1 MSTIE
6 KVLAR
11 IDAEAGDAERRWI
24 DWLRIPSI
32 SAQPAHAVDCRAAA
46 EFCRAELAEMGFDA
60 RLAETAGH
68 PVTLAQYPGPGGS
81 APHLL
86 YYGHY
91 DVQPADPLDL
101 WTSPPFEPVVA
112 EGPHGGRVVARG
124 AVDDKGQVSIW
135 LSAFRAWHRETGS
148 LPCRITAL
156 IEGEEEVG
164 SVNLKPFIAAHR
176 DALASDIVVIS
187 DTNMWDID
195 TPALTIGLRG
205 MLNVQVDLRA
215 ASRDLHS
222 GLYGGSALNPINAL
236 TTALGQLKDA
246 QGRIQVPGFYDGVRE
261 VSPQQARQWATLGFD
276 EDRFLAKSVYR
287 CRPARRGAARSIA
300 YGRAPPPT

>member
-32 SAQPAHAVDCRAAA
+32 SAQPAHAADCRAAA

-68 PVTLAQYPGPGGS
+68 PVTLAHYPGPGGS

-124 AVDDKGQVSIW
+124 AVDDKGQGSIW

-246 QGRIQVPGFYDGVRE
+246 QGAFRCPASMTAF
-261 VSPQQARQWATLGFD
+261 ARSRRSRRGNGP
-276 EDRFLAKSVYR
+276 RLASTRTNSLAELVCR